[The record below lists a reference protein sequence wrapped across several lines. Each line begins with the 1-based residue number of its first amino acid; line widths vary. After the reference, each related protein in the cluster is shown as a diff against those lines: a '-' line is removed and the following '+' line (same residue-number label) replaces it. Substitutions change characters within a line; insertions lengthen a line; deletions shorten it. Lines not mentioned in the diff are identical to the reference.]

1 MKKKIHE
8 ISAYFKIYK
17 LRNDKRVVVFLICLL
32 IATTLWF
39 LNALSKD
46 YSTSIYYPVKYVN
59 APKNQFLANTPPKKL
74 ELKVQAHGFTLL
86 RHKLNL
92 SFSPIVLN
100 LTNITQ
106 GLVPGADGYNVRT
119 SSLLQRISDQ
129 VSNEITINTIQP
141 EFLLLQLDSLK
152 TKTIPVKPDVE
163 LDFESQFNLKKPVLL
178 SPNEVEITG
187 PAGILDTILFL
198 QTKQH
203 SFTKLDADVE
213 KNMDI
218 LHPENV
224 AVKPEKALLKIF
236 VEKFTEKEINVP
248 VKVVNL
254 PDSTKIK
261 LFPSEVKVIFLVGLS
276 NFGEISSTDFEMV
289 VDFNKIESS
298 VEKLTVEISSKPD
311 FVKSVKVVP
320 GSVEYLI
327 EAN

>member
-1 MKKKIHE
+1 
-8 ISAYFKIYK
+8 
-17 LRNDKRVVVFLICLL
+17 VVVFLVCLL

-59 APKNQFLANTPPKKL
+59 PPKNQFLANTPPKKL

-106 GLVPGADGYNVRT
+106 NLVPDANGYNVRT

-152 TKTIPVKPDVE
+152 TKKIPLKPDVD
-163 LDFESQFNLKKPVLL
+163 LDFESQFNLKEPLSL
-178 SPNEVEITG
+178 SPEEVEITG
-187 PAGILDTILFL
+187 PAAVLDTILFL
-198 QTKQH
+198 QTERG
-203 SFTKLDADVE
+203 SFTKLNV
-213 KNMDI
+213 DI
-218 LHPENV
+218 ERKLDIMHPENV
-224 AVKPEKALLKIF
+224 SVKPEKVLLKIF
-236 VEKFTEKEINVP
+236 VEKFTEKEISVP
-248 VKVVNL
+248 IKIANL
-254 PDSTKIK
+254 PDSTNIK
-261 LFPSEVKVIFLVGLS
+261 LFPSEVQVTFLVGLS
-276 NFGEISSTDFEMV
+276 NFGEISAADFEMV
-289 VDFNKIESS
+289 VDFNKIELS
-298 VEKLTVEISSKPD
+298 VEKLTVEISSKPA
-311 FVKSVKVVP
+311 FVQSVKIVP
-320 GSVEYLI
+320 ESVEYLV

>member
-1 MKKKIHE
+1 MKKKIDE
-8 ISAYFKIYK
+8 ISGYFKIYK
-17 LRNDKRVVVFLICLL
+17 LRNDKRVVVFLVCLL

-59 APKNQFLANTPPKKL
+59 PPKNQFLANTPPKKL

-106 GLVPGADGYNVRT
+106 NMVPGTDGYNIRT

-152 TKTIPVKPDVE
+152 TKKIPLRPDVDLE
-163 LDFESQFNLKKPVLL
+163 FESQFNLKEPLSL
-178 SPNEVEITG
+178 SPDEVEVVG
-187 PAGILDTILFL
+187 PAAILDTILFL
-198 QTKQH
+198 QTEQQ
-203 SFTKLDADVE
+203 SFTKLDANVE
-213 KNMDI
+213 RNMGI
-218 LHPENV
+218 VHPENV
-224 AVKPEKALLKIF
+224 TVKPEKVLLKIS

-248 VKVVNL
+248 VNVVNL
-254 PDSTKIK
+254 PDDTNIK
-261 LFPSEVKVIFLVGLS
+261 LFPSEVQVTFLVGLS
-276 NFGEISSTDFEMV
+276 NFGAISAADFEIA
-289 VDFNKIESS
+289 VDFNKIEST
-298 VEKLTVEISSKPD
+298 VEKLTVEISSKPA
-311 FVKSVKVVP
+311 FVQSVKVTP
-320 GSVEYLI
+320 ESVEYLI